1 MNIIYHYPPEL
12 LTLLVDTIPL
22 LCKSKNDT
30 LIFLRG
36 SGVDEDTLSDLKKRV
51 TADRENINKYEIVRT
66 VLTRLNEKGE
76 ASLRERR
83 EILKR
88 VCEFESFSN
97 CWPNDQYKAK
107 GLVAE
112 ISKIINIKDSFTRM
126 KQERDKE
133 KEKSRIEH
141 QKKIEKIQ
149 KKKQAILSVKQKFYS
164 LFTTGLTPQKRGI
177 LLEEVLNHLF
187 EIYGIS
193 IRESFTLVKEEG
205 EGIAEQV
212 DGVIEIDGNL
222 YLVEMKWTKKPI
234 DVNPVSRHL
243 VRIYH
248 RGQTRGIFI
257 SAAEYTT
264 GAVSVCKEA
273 LQQTVISLCTL
284 EEIVNLLE
292 KENDLVLF
300 LRDKINIS
308 AIDKNPFK
316 KILN

>member
-36 SGVDEDTLSDLKKRV
+36 AGVDDKTIADLKGRV
-51 TADRENINKYEIVRT
+51 TSDRENINKFEIVRT

-76 ASLRERR
+76 SSLRERR

-97 CWPNDQYKAK
+97 CWPNDQFKAK
-107 GLVAE
+107 GLVSE
-112 ISKIINIKDSFTRM
+112 IRNIINVKDSFTRM
-126 KQERDKE
+126 KQELDKE
-133 KEKSRIEH
+133 KEKTREEH
-141 QKKIEKIQ
+141 QKKIEQIQ
-149 KKKQAILSVKQKFYS
+149 KKKQAIIGVKQQFFS
-164 LFTTGLTPQKRGI
+164 LFITDLTPHKRGNI
-177 LLEEVLNHLF
+177 LEEVLNRLF
-187 EIYGIS
+187 KIYKIS

-205 EGIAEQV
+205 KGIVEQV

-222 YLVEMKWTKKPI
+222 YLVEMKWTKDPI
-234 DVNPVSRHL
+234 DVNPISRHL

-257 SAAEYTT
+257 SAADYTT
-264 GAVSVCKEA
+264 GAISVCKEA
-273 LQQTVISLCTL
+273 LQKTVISLCTF

-292 KENDLVLF
+292 KENDLVSF
-300 LRDKINIS
+300 LRDKINIA
-308 AIDKNPFK
+308 AIDKKPFK

>member
-12 LTLLVDTIPL
+12 LTLLIDTIPL

-30 LIFLRG
+30 LSFLRG
-36 SGVDEDTLSDLKKRV
+36 AGVEGDTLADLNRRV
-51 TADRENINKYEIVRT
+51 TTDRENINKYEIVRT

-76 ASLRERR
+76 VSLRERR

-97 CWPNDQYKAK
+97 CWPNDQFKAK

-112 ISKIINIKDSFTRM
+112 ISRIINVKDSFTRM
-126 KQERDKE
+126 KQELDKE
-133 KEKSRIEH
+133 KEKSRIKH
-141 QKKIEKIQ
+141 QQKIERIQ
-149 KKKQAILSVKQKFYS
+149 KKKQAILSVKQQFYS
-164 LFTTGLTPQKRGI
+164 LFSTELTPQKRGI
-177 LLEEVLNHLF
+177 ILEEILNRLF

-205 EGIAEQV
+205 KGIAEQV

-222 YLVEMKWTKKPI
+222 YLVEMKWTKDPI
-234 DVNPVSRHL
+234 DVNPISRHL

-257 SAAEYTT
+257 SAAEYTK
-264 GAVSVCKEA
+264 AAISVCKEA
-273 LQQTVISLCTL
+273 LQKTVISLCTL

-292 KENDLVLF
+292 KENDLVSF
-300 LRDKINIS
+300 LKQKINLA
-308 AIDKNPFK
+308 AIDKKPFE

>member
-22 LCKSKNDT
+22 LCKSKKDT
-30 LIFLRG
+30 LLFLRG
-36 SGVDEDTLSDLKKRV
+36 AGVDGNTLADLDNRV
-51 TADRENINKYEIVRT
+51 TVDRENINKYEIVRT

-97 CWPNDQYKAK
+97 CWPNDQFKAK
-107 GLVAE
+107 GLVSE
-112 ISKIINIKDSFTRM
+112 ISRIINVKDSFTRM
-126 KQERDKE
+126 KQELDKE
-133 KEKSRIEH
+133 KEKSRLEH
-141 QKKIEKIQ
+141 QKKIESIQ
-149 KKKQAILSVKQKFYS
+149 KKKQAILSVKEKFYS

-177 LLEEVLNHLF
+177 LLEEVLNSLF

-193 IRESFTLVKEEG
+193 IRESFALVKEEG
-205 EGIAEQV
+205 EGISEQV

-222 YLVEMKWTKKPI
+222 YLVEMKWTKDPI
-234 DVNPVSRHL
+234 DVNPISRHL

-257 SAAEYTT
+257 SAAEYTKA
-264 GAVSVCKEA
+264 AVTVCKEA
-273 LQQTVISLCTL
+273 LQKTVISLCTL

-292 KENDLVLF
+292 KENDLVSF
-300 LRDKINIS
+300 LKVKVNLA
-308 AIDKNPFK
+308 AIDKKPFE
-316 KILN
+316 KIVN

>member
-22 LCKSKNDT
+22 LCKSKKDT

-36 SGVDEDTLSDLKKRV
+36 SGVGEDTLSDLRKRV
-51 TADRENINKYEIVRT
+51 AADRENINKYEIVRA

-88 VCEFESFSN
+88 VCAFESFSN
-97 CWPNDQYKAK
+97 CWPNDQFKAK
-107 GLVAE
+107 GLVSE

-149 KKKQAILSVKQKFYS
+149 KKKQAIFSVKQQFYS
-164 LFTTGLTPQKRGI
+164 LFNTELSPQKRGT
-177 LLEEVLNHLF
+177 LLEEVLNSLF
-187 EIYGIS
+187 EIYGIL
-193 IRESFTLVKEEG
+193 IRESFTLVREEG

-222 YLVEMKWTKKPI
+222 YLVEMKWTKNPI

-300 LRDKINIS
+300 LRDKINIA